1 MPDDRLLKFAAWNR
15 RRFIWKQSGVL
26 FLHFDSWNERVSH
39 VQMEC
44 AFYFHLSHG
53 LKSNVRHK
61 RPDLTSTQER
71 EPLTG
76 YRESLTWT
84 RNDSQY
90 TIKQHNNLLAK
101 RNLVGQRSTSV
112 IEKKVNSIVSGP
124 CYGKPFLLVCWR
136 QIHSVVSYF
145 GFKWLSDKIIFNESV
160 ALMGKW
166 SFSIEHVTELWSYSR
181 PCIRLLI
188 PIKDSDCHFWVWVL
202 MHVISLK
209 CLYINILVIFVKD
222 GLFFHSKSMGFA

>member
-1 MPDDRLLKFAAWNR
+1 
-15 RRFIWKQSGVL
+15 
-26 FLHFDSWNERVSH
+26 
-39 VQMEC
+39 MEC

-71 EPLTG
+71 EPRTG
-76 YRESLTWT
+76 YRESLTLT
-84 RNDSQY
+84 RNGSQY

-209 CLYINILVIFVKD
+209 CLYIDILVILV
-222 GLFFHSKSMGFA
+222 HSKWMALPNNEIVILREEQ